1 MDTPVNC
8 SDICILVTVVLYTC
22 GVCIPCAQ
30 LTCERELAGGFRGG
44 SDQSLSRPVNTE
56 NVDTLISEFGEGKKR
71 TIEYLQQLIYSLRT
85 TAEGL
90 VLYSTS

>member
-1 MDTPVNC
+1 MY
-8 SDICILVTVVLYTC
+8 SYTY
-22 GVCIPCAQ
+22 VQ
-30 LTCERELAGGFRGG
+30 LTCERELAGGFRGE
-44 SDQSLSRPVNTE
+44 SDQSLSRPVSKE
-56 NVDTLISEFGEGKKR
+56 NEDTVSELGEGKTR